1 MRNINEVIVRP
12 IITEKSHDLLDR
24 LGAYS
29 FVVDKA
35 ANKIE
40 IAKAVETLFNVK
52 VKTVRTMN
60 YVGKPKRMGRF
71 MGKKINWKKAV
82 VTLKEGDTIELFEGV

>member
-1 MRNINEVIVRP
+1 MRNVNEVIVRP
-12 IITEKSHDLLDR
+12 IITEKSHGLLDR

-29 FVVDKA
+29 FVVDRA

-52 VKTVRTMN
+52 VSTVRTMN
-60 YVGKPKRMGRF
+60 YAGKPKRMGRF
-71 MGKKINWKKAV
+71 IGKKVNWKKAV
-82 VTLKEGDTIELFEGV
+82 VTLQEGDTIELFEGV

>member
-12 IITEKSHDLLDR
+12 IVTEKSHALLDR

-29 FVVDKA
+29 FVVNKA

-40 IAKAVETLFNVK
+40 IAQAVETLFNVK
-52 VKTVRTMN
+52 VANVRTMN
-60 YVGKPKRMGRF
+60 YAGKQKRMGRF
-71 MGKKINWKKAV
+71 VGKKVNWKKAV
-82 VTLKEGDTIELFEGV
+82 VTLQAGDSIELFEGV

>member
-52 VKTVRTMN
+52 VSTVRTMN

-71 MGKKINWKKAV
+71 MGKKVNWKKAV